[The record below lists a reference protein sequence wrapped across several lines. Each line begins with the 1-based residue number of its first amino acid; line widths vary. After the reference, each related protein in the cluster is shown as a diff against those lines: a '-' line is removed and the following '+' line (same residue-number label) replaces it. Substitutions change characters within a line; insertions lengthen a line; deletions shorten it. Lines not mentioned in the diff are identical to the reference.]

1 MSPTPES
8 PNYAATAQQW
18 LTQHD
23 PFSAWLGVVLEEVR
37 PGYCRLR
44 LPVRPEMLNGFGLV
58 HGGITFAAADTAFS
72 IACNTHGR
80 QSVGLG
86 ATIDYLE
93 PGRPGDNIIIEA
105 EEMGLKQRIGV
116 YEVRIHNQDGL
127 RLALFKGTAY
137 RTSQEN
143 KLLADN

>member
-1 MSPTPES
+1 M
-8 PNYAATAQQW
+8 AQQW

-23 PFSAWLGVVLEEVR
+23 PFSTWLGVELA
-37 PGYCRLR
+37 GSAARL
-44 LPVRPEMLNGFGLV
+44 LPPAPAGAPRNAQRFWLA

-72 IACNTHGR
+72 VACNAHGR
-80 QSVGLG
+80 QSVGLS

-93 PGRPGDNIIIEA
+93 PGRPGDSIIIEA

-116 YEVRIHNQDGL
+116 YEVRIRNQEGL
-127 RLALFKGTAY
+127 WLALFKGTAY

-143 KLLADN
+143 KLLG